1 MSEEQIQ
8 ACIRDKMAQGMTEEE
23 AKVACK
29 PKTEG
34 ETKGKTTIPNLTEQI
49 SELMKE
55 YGKTLS
61 EQIKH
66 DIKKEMDQVIAD
78 TKKEAVE
85 AIRRGIGLDKDPVI
99 HLSEVEGLVRKI
111 VLDNAEPGKRTETVT
126 KEKPTEGPATEKP
139 LIKTAAEIHEELM
152 KKKGTVF

>member
-1 MSEEQIQ
+1 MSEQKST
-8 ACIRDKMAQGMTEEE
+8 DVKD
-23 AKVACK
+23 K
-29 PKTEG
+29 PKTDDQPKP
-34 ETKGKTTIPNLTEQI
+34 TAIPNLTEQI

-61 EQIKH
+61 EQIKS
-66 DIKKEMDQVIAD
+66 DIKKEMDKVVED

-99 HLSEVEGLVRKI
+99 HLSEVEGMVRKI
-111 VLDNAEPGKRTETVT
+111 VLENTESGKRTETVT
-126 KEKPTEGPATEKP
+126 KDKPAEGPAAEKP
-139 LIKTAAEIHEELM
+139 PVKPATEIFDELM